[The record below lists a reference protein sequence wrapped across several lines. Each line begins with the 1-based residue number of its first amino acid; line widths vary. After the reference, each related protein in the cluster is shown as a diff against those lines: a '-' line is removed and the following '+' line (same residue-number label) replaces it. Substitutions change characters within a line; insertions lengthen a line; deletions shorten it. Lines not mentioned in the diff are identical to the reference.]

1 MFEPGHL
8 HITHTALQQTDVT
21 YDIHIR
27 YEVISDAKEGTSMGF
42 TLEGEINGK
51 AFTERF
57 QLPRDLAYNFAH
69 DASRL
74 AIKHGLPNADC
85 LPLARDPDYDRMFE
99 DVREQLHARSGEPV
113 KPEHLE

>member
-8 HITHTALQQTDVT
+8 HIARPALQPKDIG

-27 YEVISDAKEGTSMGF
+27 YEVAQTDEGPGMHF

-51 AFTERF
+51 GFNESF
-57 QLPRDLAYNFAH
+57 DLPKDKAYNFASE
-69 DASRL
+69 ASRL
-74 AIKHGLPNADC
+74 AQKHGLPKDAD
-85 LPLARDPDYDRMFE
+85 LHAMDGQYDAMFE
-99 DVREQLHARSGEPV
+99 DIRDKLDMKSGDAV